1 MNQVAIIG
9 AGLAGLSAARRL
21 QVAGC
26 KITMLEKSRS
36 LAGRCATRL
45 WNGHIVDHG
54 AQYFTMRVPAFSAEM
69 ERLCG
74 DAIRR
79 MDAPI
84 LTETGAVLPEKTA
97 RYYHV
102 KGNNFLGRT
111 LGEGLEIRKDTTVE
125 AVTAVGEKWLVGDE
139 LYDQVLI
146 TAPWPQAAKLLG
158 TSIDMGAFAPNLTA
172 LFSYAMPWEGL
183 AREVYAQ
190 SWADDALAW
199 SACENQKQN
208 RIQPGSVV
216 FVAQAGLEFSRHW
229 LEAEPAEWA
238 SILQN
243 ALELR
248 WKLDPAD
255 RSGQFTHRWRFARV
269 IAPVAKPEL
278 PRGLFVAGDA
288 FTDSRVESA
297 WLSGLEA
304 AERMLKA

>member
-1 MNQVAIIG
+1 MNHVAIIG

-21 QVAGC
+21 QAAGC
-26 KITMLEKSRS
+26 KVAVLEKSRS

-69 ERLCG
+69 ERVCG
-74 DAIRR
+74 DSIRR
-79 MDAPI
+79 IDAPI
-84 LTETGAVLPEKTA
+84 LTERGAVLPERTP

-111 LGEGLEIRKDTTVE
+111 LGEGLDVHKDTTVE
-125 AVTAVGEKWLVGDE
+125 SVTSVDGKWRVCDE

-146 TAPWPQAAKLLG
+146 TAPWPQTAKLLG
-158 TSIDMGAFAPNLTA
+158 TSSKMGDFAPNLTA
-172 LFSYAMPWEGL
+172 FFSYAMPWKGM

-190 SWADDALAW
+190 SFQNDALAW
-199 SACENQKQN
+199 SACENHKLN
-208 RIQPGSVV
+208 RIQPGSIV
-216 FVAQAGLEFSRHW
+216 FVAQAGLEFSRQW

-238 SILQN
+238 AILQN

-248 WKLDPAD
+248 WKLDPAA

-269 IAPVAKPEL
+269 IAPVEKPEL

-288 FTDSRVESA
+288 FTESRVESA
-297 WLSGLEA
+297 WLSGFEA
-304 AERMLKA
+304 AEQMLRS